1 MRASVALRL
10 AVEHPDLVLSLILI
24 EPVIFLL
31 GFAYEP
37 AYEMAF
43 LHDHSEFD
51 CTIARD
57 EFLGAARAFHQIW
70 GSG

>member
-1 MRASVALRL
+1 M
-10 AVEHPDLVLSLILI
+10 LSLILI

-31 GFAYEP
+31 DFAYEP
-37 AYEMAF
+37 ASKMAF
-43 LHDHSEFD
+43 LHDDSEFD